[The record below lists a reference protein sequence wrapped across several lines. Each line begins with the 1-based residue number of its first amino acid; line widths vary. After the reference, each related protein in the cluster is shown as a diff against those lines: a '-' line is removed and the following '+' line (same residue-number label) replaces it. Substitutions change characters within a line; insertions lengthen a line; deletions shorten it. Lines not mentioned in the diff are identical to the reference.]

1 MTEYT
6 KDGALYELVA
16 RGNKDK
22 YFQADTITAVSPFRN
37 NYKKIPAFI
46 HELRKIPP
54 INNTDFGKV
63 VEFDFEVAGDV
74 FTHPTILIDL
84 PSWLPSEYAS
94 INYKSVIEDSNGNT
108 YGYTK
113 GIGYFLFSNIQI
125 YQDQI
130 LLQEFSGDALYA
142 TRITRGSINSAMLEN
157 KLIGYHDGS
166 KLSIG
171 RNATP
176 STLRLELPLIGCQ
189 SAKDGGFPSFAVRSQ
204 TVRLRLTL
212 RKLEDLVETSN
223 SQVKPTPWDRP
234 SSDINALQIKTSST
248 GSFTKFSTLDRY
260 KIDKPTLYLETRHIY
275 VDNTSQKELV
285 ENSSEYPYSRL
296 FENILYF
303 NNSEYA
309 PLLRGAIASVT
320 RRIDAVYPTSRLIF
334 FLRSKTDIDANRLW
348 KITANTT
355 SQEYYNNIKLLIAS
369 KDREHLFS
377 PLLWNLMSQHSK
389 EDRYSGIG
397 LGIMNWDL
405 DSQQGKQPPFARQP
419 EGGINFSEADKP
431 TIYMELQDISDTIKN
446 TEMRV
451 ILDSWSIY
459 ETENRRGGLKYA
471 N

>member
-94 INYKSVIEDSNGNT
+94 INYKSVIEDINGNT

-142 TRITRGSINSAMLEN
+142 SRLTRGSINSAMLEN
-157 KLIGYHDGS
+157 KLIGFHDGS

-204 TVRLRLTL
+204 TIRLRLTL

-223 SQVKPTPWDRP
+223 SQVKPTPWDRE
-234 SSDINALQIKTSST
+234 DFRIKTSQS
-248 GSFTKFSTLDRY
+248 GSFTTFSTLNRY
-260 KIDKPTLYLETRHIY
+260 KIDKPTLYLETRHVY
-275 VDNTSQKELV
+275 VDNITQKELV
-285 ENSSEYPYSRL
+285 ENPFEYPYSRL

-334 FLRSKTDIDANRLW
+334 FLRSKTDIDTNRLW

-355 SQEYYNNIKLLIAS
+355 NQEYYNNIKLLIAS

-405 DSQQGKQPPFARQP
+405 DSQQGRHPPFARQP